1 MISITDA
8 RNKLPVDF
16 VNSLYQNFSLGTVD
30 KIIKGICSKRYV
42 SIRVNTIKYDIQS
55 LMQDFKQNNI
65 KFERVLWYKDA
76 LIIKNKTEKELEMLE
91 IYKKGFFYMQSLSS
105 MIPPLILK
113 PKEGQKILDVT
124 AAPGSKTTE
133 IACLI
138 NNTGYILANELDKIR
153 CERLKYNVLL
163 QGATCVEVIN
173 TRGEFIGKE
182 HKEEFDKVL
191 LDTPCSGEGRFDI
204 KNVQSYRNWS
214 KQNVLKLTKLQKKLF
229 ISAYESLKL
238 GGTLV
243 YSTCTLN
250 TQENENIVLWALSN
264 LNLKLQSIEID
275 NIKNLYR
282 GFKIENNC
290 ELEKTI
296 RIIPSEYMEGFY
308 VAKFIKVCE

>member
-8 RNKLPVDF
+8 RNKLPSDF
-16 VNSLYQNFSLGTVD
+16 IDSLYENYSLGTVD
-30 KIIKGICSKRYV
+30 QIIRGICSKRYV

-55 LMQDFKQNNI
+55 LMNYFKKINI
-65 KFERVLWYKDA
+65 KFERVLFYKDA
-76 LIIKNKTEKELEMLE
+76 LIIKNKTEKELQTLD
-91 IYKKGFFYMQSLSS
+91 IYEKGFFYMQSLSS
-105 MIPPLILK
+105 MIPPLILE
-113 PKEGQKILDVT
+113 PKEGEKILDVT

-138 NNTGYILANELDKIR
+138 KNTGYILANELDKIR
-153 CERLKYNVLL
+153 CERLKYNVKH

-173 TRGEFIGKE
+173 KRGEFIGKDN
-182 HKEEFDKVL
+182 KEKFDKVL

-204 KNVQSYRNWS
+204 KNVQTYKTWSY
-214 KQNVLKLTKLQKKLF
+214 KNVLKLTKLQKKLF
-229 ISAYESLKL
+229 TSAYESLKI

-264 LNLKLQSIEID
+264 FNLKLQKIEIN
-275 NIKNLYR
+275 NIKNSYK
-282 GFKIENNC
+282 GFKIENNV

-296 RIIPSEYMEGFY
+296 RIVPSEYMEGFY
-308 VAKFIKVCE
+308 VAKFIKI